1 MDKIQPVEPTT
12 ESSISPEQL
21 QSVRNSI
28 ISNARSIAT
37 MGTKTVKNA
46 SDAIGGNHSSYDWW
60 ENEQSFDN
68 DFWSVSFWDFPDD
81 KWQIQITKV
90 TTQNTGRSL
99 MVSFSIRNEE
109 DRVFPG
115 FQIYR
120 EGQDDSY
127 HPFKVEEF
135 VFLDRVLRDILNSFP
150 DNN

>member
-1 MDKIQPVEPTT
+1 MDKTQPNIDPAT

-21 QSVRNSI
+21 QSMRTSI

-37 MGTKTVKNA
+37 MGTKTVKNT
-46 SDAIGGNHSSYDWW
+46 SDTTSGNGSSYDWW

-90 TTQNTGRSL
+90 TIQSTGRSL

-115 FQIYR
+115 FQIYQ

-135 VFLDRVLRDILNSFP
+135 VFLDRVLRDLLNSLTK
-150 DNN
+150 